1 MTNALEFDGSLRRDS
16 SVTRYRAAV
25 VVASADQSAMSM
37 TRVIPRRAG
46 WADLIAIGAFVVV
59 CYGLFVVT
67 SQWRAPAHAA
77 VEIDLGLS
85 SLPLYTFFSLCR
97 GLAAFALSFI
107 FTMIYGYVAA
117 RVRGADRVML
127 PMLDILQ
134 SIPVLGFMPGVVL
147 ALASLFP
154 HTNVGLELAAVLMIF
169 TGQVWN
175 MTFSFYHSL
184 RAIPHDLLDAASV
197 YRFGW
202 WRRFSRVEL
211 PFSTVGLVWNGM
223 MSMAGGWF
231 FLTINE
237 AFRLGDRDFRLPG
250 VGAYMSVAID
260 RGDTT
265 AMLAAV
271 AAMIVMIAVVDQLM
285 WRPLVAWS
293 NKFKLEDVGAAS
305 VSTSWVL
312 ELIRRTRLYAWLR
325 DRERRAAQR
334 PHAHAHTARV
344 QAAPKSRDPRIGR
357 AIAYAALAGFIA
369 LCAWGGYALVGLLS
383 RLDLAAW
390 LDIARASGYTLART
404 TVAVALGTV
413 WAVPAGVYI
422 GTHPRAA
429 RILQP
434 IVQIAAS
441 FPAPMLFPLVLLAL
455 GVLHVS
461 LSLGSIVLMMLGTQW
476 YILFNVIAG
485 AMAIPNELHEAATVY
500 RFTRRQRWTR
510 VYLPGV
516 FPHLVTGWVTAAGG
530 AWNASIV
537 SEYIRANGEL
547 RTTDG
552 LGALISRA
560 AEGEQFALLAAGVLA
575 MAVLVVAINRTFWK
589 RLYDLAERRYA
600 LGR

>member
-1 MTNALEFDGSLRRDS
+1 MVTLNAPEGS
-16 SVTRYRAAV
+16 T
-25 VVASADQSAMSM
+25 MSM
-37 TRVIPRRAG
+37 TRIIPRRIA
-46 WADLIAIGAFVVV
+46 WADVLAIGFFIVLL
-59 CYGLFVVT
+59 YGLFVVQ
-67 SQWRAPAHAA
+67 SQWRAPARVA
-77 VEIDLGLS
+77 VDIDLHLS
-85 SLPLYTFFSLCR
+85 ALPLYTFFSLCR

-107 FTMIYGYVAA
+107 FTLVYGYVAA

-127 PMLDILQ
+127 PVLDILQ

-154 HTNVGLELAAVLMIF
+154 HTNTGLELAAVLMIF

-184 RAIPHDLLDAASV
+184 RAIPNDLLEASRV

-202 WRRFSRVEL
+202 WRRFTRVEL
-211 PFSTVGLVWNGM
+211 PYSTVGLVWNGM

-260 RGDTT
+260 RGNTS
-265 AMLAAV
+265 AMVAAV
-271 AAMIVMIAVVDQLM
+271 IAMVTMIVVVDQLM

-293 NKFKLEDVGAAS
+293 NKFKFEDVGA
-305 VSTSWVL
+305 STVAKSWVL
-312 ELIRRTRLYAWLR
+312 DLVRRTRLYAWLR
-325 DRERRAAQR
+325 GRGER
-334 PHAHAHTARV
+334 PTKARGSK
-344 QAAPKSRDPRIGR
+344 PKPPSTPTSPLVGR
-357 AIAYAALAGFIA
+357 AISIGALVGFVA
-369 LCAWGGYALVGLLS
+369 LCLWGGYALVGLLS
-383 RLDLAAW
+383 TLTASAW
-390 LDIARASGYTLART
+390 LDIARASGFTLVRT
-404 TVAVALGTV
+404 TIAVALGSL
-413 WAVPAGVYI
+413 WAIPAGVYI
-422 GTHPRAA
+422 GTHPRASHV
-429 RILQP
+429 LQP

-441 FPAPMLFPLVLLAL
+441 FPAPMLFPLVLL
-455 GVLHVS
+455 VLAKADVS
-461 LSLGSIVLMMLGTQW
+461 LSIGSVVLMMLGTQW
-476 YILFNVIAG
+476 YVLFNVIAG
-485 AMAIPNELHEAATVY
+485 AMSIPHELHEAATVY
-500 RFTRRQRWTR
+500 RFTRLQRWKR

-537 SEYIRANGEL
+537 SEYIHANGTL

-575 MAVLVVAINRTFWK
+575 MAIVVVAINRTFWK
-589 RLYDLAERRYA
+589 RLYDLAERKYA

>member
-1 MTNALEFDGSLRRDS
+1 MNARIARATVMATLNAPGGS
-16 SVTRYRAAV
+16 T
-25 VVASADQSAMSM
+25 MSM
-37 TRVIPRRAG
+37 TRIIPRRIA
-46 WADLIAIGAFVVV
+46 WADMLAIGFFVVLL
-59 CYGLFVVT
+59 YGLFVVQ
-67 SQWRAPAHAA
+67 SQWRAPARVA
-77 VEIDLGLS
+77 VDIDLHLS
-85 SLPLYTFFSLCR
+85 ALPLYTFFSLCR
-97 GLAAFALSFI
+97 GLAAFALSFV
-107 FTMIYGYVAA
+107 FTLIYGYVAA

-154 HTNVGLELAAVLMIF
+154 HTNTGLELAAVLMIF

-184 RAIPHDLLDAASV
+184 RAIPNDLLEASRV

-202 WRRFSRVEL
+202 WRRFTRVEL

-260 RGDTT
+260 RGNAS
-265 AMLAAV
+265 AMVAAV
-271 AAMIVMIAVVDQLM
+271 VAMIVMIVVVDQLM

-293 NKFKLEDVGAAS
+293 NKFKFEDVGAAT
-305 VSTSWVL
+305 VAKSWVL
-312 ELIRRTRLYAWLR
+312 DLVRRTRFYAWLR
-325 DRERRAAQR
+325 NRERDSKPR
-334 PHAHAHTARV
+334 PSKPKPASAPPSPV
-344 QAAPKSRDPRIGR
+344 VGQAISIG
-357 AIAYAALAGFIA
+357 ALVGFIA

-383 RLDLAAW
+383 TLTASSW
-390 LDIARASGYTLART
+390 FDIARASGYTLVRT
-404 TVAVALGTV
+404 TIAVALGSL
-413 WAVPAGVYI
+413 WAIPAGVYI
-422 GTHPRAA
+422 GTHPRASQL
-429 RILQP
+429 LQP

-441 FPAPMLFPLVLLAL
+441 FPAPMLFPLVLL
-455 GVLHVS
+455 VLAKVDVS
-461 LSLGSIVLMMLGTQW
+461 LSIGSIVLMMLGTQW
-476 YILFNVIAG
+476 YVLFNVIAG
-485 AMAIPNELHEAATVY
+485 AMSIPHELHEAATVY
-500 RFTRRQRWTR
+500 RFTRLQRWKR

-537 SEYIRANGEL
+537 SEYIHANGTL

-575 MAVLVVAINRTFWK
+575 MALVVVAINRTFWK
-589 RLYDLAERRYA
+589 RLYDLAERKYA

>member
-1 MTNALEFDGSLRRDS
+1 
-16 SVTRYRAAV
+16 
-25 VVASADQSAMSM
+25 M
-37 TRVIPRRAG
+37 TRIIPRRVA
-46 WADLIAIGAFVVV
+46 WADLLAIGFFIALL
-59 CYGLFVVT
+59 YGLYAVEVE
-67 SQWRAPAHAA
+67 WRAPARAA
-77 VEIDLGLS
+77 VEIDLGLGA
-85 SLPLYTFFSLCR
+85 LPRYTFFSLCR
-97 GLAAFALSFI
+97 GLAAFGLSFV
-107 FTMIYGYVAA
+107 FTMIYGYIAA

-154 HTNVGLELAAVLMIF
+154 HTNTGLELAAVLMIF

-184 RAIPHDLLDAASV
+184 RAIPSDLLDAARV

-202 WRRFSRVEL
+202 WRRFLRVEL
-211 PFSTVGLVWNGM
+211 PYSTVGLVWNGM

-237 AFRLGDRDFRLPG
+237 AFRLGNRDFRLPG

-260 RGDTT
+260 RGDSR
-265 AMLAAV
+265 AMVAAV
-271 AAMIVMIAVVDQLM
+271 GAMIAMIVVVDQLM

-293 NKFKLEDVGAAS
+293 NKFKFEDVGAAT
-305 VSTSWVL
+305 VTKSWVL
-312 ELIRRTRLYAWLR
+312 ELLRRTRLYAWLR
-325 DRERRAAQR
+325 ERRTRAAAA
-334 PHAHAHTARV
+334 PAHAHVPKRIPRSPSP
-344 QAAPKSRDPRIGR
+344 AATR
-357 AIAYAALAGFIA
+357 AISFVALAGFIA
-369 LCAWGGYALVGLLS
+369 LSAWGAYALVGLLATLHAS
-383 RLDLAAW
+383 SW
-390 LDIARASGYTLART
+390 LEIARASGYTLART
-404 TVAVALGTV
+404 TAAVAIGSL
-413 WAVPAGVYI
+413 WAIPAGVYI
-422 GTHPRAA
+422 GTHPRAS
-429 RILQP
+429 RVLQP

-441 FPAPMLFPLVLLAL
+441 FPAPMLFPLVLL
-455 GVLHVS
+455 VLAKIDVS
-461 LSLGSIVLMMLGTQW
+461 LSLGSVVLMILGTQW

-485 AMAIPNELHEAATVY
+485 AMSIPQELQEAATVY
-500 RFTRRQRWTR
+500 RFTRLQRWKR

-537 SEYIRANGEL
+537 SEYIHANGKL

-575 MAVLVVAINRTFWK
+575 MAVVVVCINRTFWK
-589 RLYDLAERRYA
+589 RLYDLAESRYA

>member
-1 MTNALEFDGSLRRDS
+1 
-16 SVTRYRAAV
+16 
-25 VVASADQSAMSM
+25 M
-37 TRVIPRRAG
+37 TRVIPRRSG
-46 WADLIAIGAFVVV
+46 WVDLLAFGFLIVLL
-59 CYGLFVVT
+59 YGLFTVE
-67 SQWRAPAHAA
+67 SQWRAPARAA
-77 VEIDLGLS
+77 VDIDLGLA
-85 SLPLYTFFSLCR
+85 SLPRYTFFSLCR
-97 GLAAFALSFI
+97 GLAAFVLSFG
-107 FTMIYGYVAA
+107 FTMVYGYVAA

-127 PMLDILQ
+127 PLLDILQ

-184 RAIPHDLLDAASV
+184 RAIPNDLLEAANV

-202 WRRFSRVEL
+202 WRRFTRVEL
-211 PFSTVGLVWNGM
+211 PYSTVGLVWNGM

-260 RGDTT
+260 RNDAR
-265 AMLAAV
+265 AMIAAV
-271 AAMIVMIAVVDQLM
+271 VAMVVMIVVVDQLF

-293 NKFKLEDVGAAS
+293 NKFKFEDVGA
-305 VSTSWVL
+305 STVARSWVL
-312 ELIRRTRLYAWLR
+312 DLLRRTRVYAWLR
-325 DRERRAAQR
+325 ERKERRAR
-334 PHAHAHTARV
+334 
-344 QAAPKSRDPRIGR
+344 APSKPPTPRRIRGATSPTVGR
-357 AIAYAALAGFIA
+357 AVAYVTLGAFLA
-369 LCAWGGYALVGLLS
+369 LCAWGGAALVRLLG
-383 RLDLAAW
+383 RLDTSAW
-390 LDIARASGYTLART
+390 GDIARASGYTLLRT
-404 TVAVALGTV
+404 TVAVALGSI
-413 WAVPAGVYI
+413 WAIPAGVYI
-422 GTHPRAA
+422 GTHPRAS

-455 GVLHVS
+455 ARFDVS
-461 LSLGSIVLMMLGTQW
+461 LSLGSVVLMMLGTQW

-485 AMAIPNELHEAATVY
+485 AMSIPHELQEAATVY
-500 RFTRRQRWTR
+500 RFTRIQRWKR

-537 SEYIRANGEL
+537 SEYIRANGTL
-547 RTTDG
+547 RSTDG

-575 MAVLVVAINRTFWK
+575 MALVVVLINRTFWR
-589 RLYDLAERRYA
+589 RLYDLAERKYA

>member
-1 MTNALEFDGSLRRDS
+1 MAEAR
-16 SVTRYRAAV
+16 
-25 VVASADQSAMSM
+25 MSM
-37 TRVIPRRAG
+37 TRIVPVARRAI
-46 WADLIAIGAFVVV
+46 WVDLVAFGFLILVL
-59 CYGLFVVT
+59 YALFVVQ
-67 SQWRAPAHAA
+67 SQWRAPARIA
-77 VEIDLGLS
+77 VELDLGLG
-85 SLPLYTFFSLCR
+85 SLPRYTLFSLCR

-107 FTMIYGYVAA
+107 FTMVYGYVAA

-127 PMLDILQ
+127 PVLDILQ

-154 HTNVGLELAAVLMIF
+154 RTNMGLELAAVLMIF

-184 RAIPHDLLDAASV
+184 RAIPNDLIEAASV

-202 WRRFSRVEL
+202 WRRFTRVEL
-211 PFSTVGLVWNGM
+211 PYSTVGLVWNGM

-260 RGDTT
+260 RGDVG
-265 AMLAAV
+265 AMIAAV
-271 AAMIVMIAVVDQLM
+271 VAMVTMIVVVDQLM

-293 NKFKLEDVGAAS
+293 EKFKFEDIGAAT
-305 VSTSWVL
+305 VNESWVL
-312 ELIRRTRLYAWLR
+312 DLVRRTRVYAWLKAR
-325 DRERRAAQR
+325 KQRRNQR
-334 PHAHAHTARV
+334 PPQPTKAQPIPHAPRPAV
-344 QAAPKSRDPRIGR
+344 SRG
-357 AIAYAALAGFIA
+357 IAYASLAGFLA
-369 LCAWGGYALVGLLS
+369 LCAWGGFELFRLLA
-383 RLDLAAW
+383 RLSAGDW
-390 LDIARASGYTLART
+390 TDIGRASMYTLVRT
-404 TVAVALGTV
+404 SIAVAIGSI

-429 RILQP
+429 RVLQP
-434 IVQIAAS
+434 VVQIAAS
-441 FPAPMLFPLVLLAL
+441 FPAPMLFPLVLL
-455 GVLHVS
+455 VLAKVHVS
-461 LSLGSIVLMMLGTQW
+461 LSIGSVVLMTLGTQW

-485 AMAIPNELHEAATVY
+485 AMSIPNELHEAAFVY
-500 RFTRRQRWTR
+500 RFTRAQRWKR
-510 VYLPGV
+510 VLLPGV

-537 SEYIRANGEL
+537 SEYIRANGTL

-560 AEGEQFALLAAGVLA
+560 AEGEQFGLLAAGVLA

-589 RLYDLAERRYA
+589 RLYALAERKYA

>member
-1 MTNALEFDGSLRRDS
+1 M
-16 SVTRYRAAV
+16 AV
-25 VVASADQSAMSM
+25 VKANDQSAMSM
-37 TRVIPRRAG
+37 TRVIPRHNG
-46 WADLIAIGAFVVV
+46 WVDLFALGFLVLVL
-59 CYGLFVVT
+59 YGLFAVE
-67 SQWRAPAHAA
+67 SEWRAPARAA
-77 VEIDLGLS
+77 VEIDLHLGA
-85 SLPLYTFFSLCR
+85 LPRYTFFSLCR
-97 GLAAFALSFI
+97 GLAAFGLSFF
-107 FTMIYGYVAA
+107 FTMVYGYVAA

-127 PMLDILQ
+127 PVLDILQ

-184 RAIPHDLLDAASV
+184 RAIPNDLLEAANV

-211 PFSTVGLVWNGM
+211 PYSTVGLVWNGM

-260 RGDTT
+260 RGDAG
-265 AMLAAV
+265 AMVAAV
-271 AAMIVMIAVVDQLM
+271 VAMVVMIVVVDQLM

-293 NKFKLEDVGAAS
+293 NKFKLEDVGAS
-305 VSTSWVL
+305 TVSTSWVL
-312 ELIRRTRLYAWLR
+312 DLLRKTRVYAWLR
-325 DRERRAAQR
+325 ARKERASRRPSATKGERTVRARSPA
-334 PHAHAHTARV
+334 V
-344 QAAPKSRDPRIGR
+344 GR
-357 AIAYAALAGFIA
+357 TVALVAIAGFGA
-369 LCAWGGYALVGLLS
+369 LCAWGGYALVGLLG
-383 RLDLAAW
+383 RLHIGDW
-390 LDIARASGYTLART
+390 RDIARAGGYTLART
-404 TVAVALGTV
+404 SVAVALGSL
-413 WAVPAGVYI
+413 WAIPAGVYI
-422 GTHPRAA
+422 GTHPRASQA
-429 RILQP
+429 LQP

-441 FPAPMLFPLVLLAL
+441 FPAPMLFPLVLLVL
-455 GVLHVS
+455 GKLDIS
-461 LSLGSIVLMMLGTQW
+461 LSLGSVVLMMLGTQW

-485 AMAIPNELHEAATVY
+485 AMSIPHELHEAATVY
-500 RFTRRQRWTR
+500 RFTRMQRWKR

-516 FPHLVTGWVTAAGG
+516 FPYLVTGWVTAAGG

-537 SEYIRANGEL
+537 SEYVRAHGEL

-575 MAVLVVAINRTFWK
+575 MALLVVLINRTFWK

>member
-1 MTNALEFDGSLRRDS
+1 
-16 SVTRYRAAV
+16 
-25 VVASADQSAMSM
+25 MSM
-37 TRVIPRRAG
+37 TRIVPRRSG
-46 WADLIAIGAFVVV
+46 WIDLLAFGFLILVV
-59 CYGLFVVT
+59 YELFTVQ
-67 SQWRAPAHAA
+67 SEWRAPARAA
-77 VEIDLGLS
+77 VELDLGLG
-85 SLPLYTFFSLCR
+85 SLPRYTLFSLCR
-97 GLAAFALSFI
+97 GLAAFALSFV
-107 FTMIYGYVAA
+107 FTMVYGYTAA

-127 PMLDILQ
+127 PVLDILQ

-154 HTNVGLELAAVLMIF
+154 RTNVGLELAAVLMIF

-184 RAIPHDLLDAASV
+184 RAIPNELLEAASV

-202 WRRFSRVEL
+202 WRRFTRVEL

-260 RGDTT
+260 RGDTG
-265 AMLAAV
+265 AMIAAV
-271 AAMIVMIAVVDQLM
+271 IAMIAMIVVVDQLM

-293 NKFKLEDVGAAS
+293 NKFKFEDVGAAT
-305 VSTSWVL
+305 VAESWVL
-312 ELIRRTRLYAWLR
+312 DLLRRTRLYAWLR
-325 DRERRAAQR
+325 ARKQRAAEGPVR
-334 PHAHAHTARV
+334 PPKPRALHAPRSPALGRTIAVTA
-344 QAAPKSRDPRIGR
+344 
-357 AIAYAALAGFIA
+357 LTGFAA
-369 LCAWGGYALVGLLS
+369 LCAWGGYTLFGMLA
-383 RLDLAAW
+383 RLTGDDW
-390 LDIARASGYTLART
+390 IGIARASAYTLLRT
-404 TVAVALGTV
+404 TVAVALGSL

-429 RILQP
+429 RVLQP
-434 IVQIAAS
+434 VVQIAAS

-455 GVLHVS
+455 AHLDVS
-461 LSLGSIVLMMLGTQW
+461 LSLGSVVLMMLGTQW

-485 AMAIPNELHEAATVY
+485 AMSIPNELHEAATVY
-500 RFTRRQRWTR
+500 RFTRAQRWKR
-510 VYLPGV
+510 VLLPGV

-537 SEYIRANGEL
+537 SEYIRANGKL

-575 MAVLVVAINRTFWK
+575 MAVLVVLINRTFWK
-589 RLYDLAERRYA
+589 RLYDVAERKYA

>member
-1 MTNALEFDGSLRRDS
+1 
-16 SVTRYRAAV
+16 
-25 VVASADQSAMSM
+25 MSM
-37 TRVIPRRAG
+37 TRIVPVVRRAI
-46 WADLIAIGAFVVV
+46 WVDLVAFGFLVLVL
-59 CYGLFVVT
+59 YALFVVQ
-67 SQWRAPAHAA
+67 SQWRAPARVA
-77 VEIDLGLS
+77 VELDLGLG
-85 SLPLYTFFSLCR
+85 SLPRYTLFSLCR
-97 GLAAFALSFI
+97 GLAAFALSFL

-127 PMLDILQ
+127 PVLDILQ

-154 HTNVGLELAAVLMIF
+154 RTNMGLELAAVLMIF

-184 RAIPHDLLDAASV
+184 RAIPNDLLEAASV

-202 WRRFSRVEL
+202 WRRFTRVEL
-211 PFSTVGLVWNGM
+211 PYSTVGLVWNGM

-260 RGDTT
+260 RGDVG
-265 AMLAAV
+265 AMIAAV
-271 AAMIVMIAVVDQLM
+271 IAMVVMIVVVDQLM

-293 NKFKLEDVGAAS
+293 EKFKFEDVGAAT
-305 VSTSWVL
+305 VNQSWVL
-312 ELIRRTRLYAWLR
+312 DLVRRTRVYAWLKG
-325 DRERRAAQR
+325 RRQRHEQR
-334 PHAHAHTARV
+334 PPHAVREKAI
-344 QAAPKSRDPRIGR
+344 PRPHNPAVGR
-357 AIAYAALAGFIA
+357 GIAYATLVGFLA
-369 LCAWGGYALVGLLS
+369 LCAWGGFELFRLLS
-383 RLDLAAW
+383 RLSSGDW
-390 LDIARASGYTLART
+390 TDIARASMYTLVRT
-404 TVAVALGTV
+404 SIAVVLGSI

-429 RILQP
+429 RLLQP

-441 FPAPMLFPLVLLAL
+441 FPAPMLFPLVLL
-455 GVLHVS
+455 VLAKVNVS
-461 LSLGSIVLMMLGTQW
+461 LSVGSVVLMTLGTQW

-485 AMAIPNELHEAATVY
+485 AMSIPNELHEAAFVY
-500 RFTRRQRWTR
+500 RFTRSQRWRR
-510 VYLPGV
+510 VLLPGV

-537 SEYIRANGEL
+537 SEYIRANGQL

-589 RLYDLAERRYA
+589 RLYDLAERKFA

>member
-1 MTNALEFDGSLRRDS
+1 MSSRDPN
-16 SVTRYRAAV
+16 
-25 VVASADQSAMSM
+25 AMSM
-37 TRVIPRRAG
+37 TRVIPRRTG
-46 WADLIAIGAFVVV
+46 WIDLFAFGFLILLL
-59 CYGLFVVT
+59 YGLFTVET
-67 SQWRAPAHAA
+67 EWRAPARAA
-77 VEIDLGLS
+77 VDIDLGLS
-85 SLPLYTFFSLCR
+85 SLPQYTFFSLCR
-97 GLAAFALSFI
+97 GLAAFVLSFG
-107 FTMIYGYVAA
+107 FTMVYGYVAA

-127 PMLDILQ
+127 PLLDILQ

-184 RAIPHDLLDAASV
+184 RAIPTDLLEASSV

-202 WRRFSRVEL
+202 WRRFTRVEL
-211 PFSTVGLVWNGM
+211 PYSTVGLVWNGM

-260 RGDTT
+260 RGDGR
-265 AMLAAV
+265 AMVAAV
-271 AAMIVMIAVVDQLM
+271 VAMIVMIVVVDQLF

-293 NKFKLEDVGAAS
+293 NKFKFEDVGAAT
-305 VSTSWVL
+305 VNESWVL
-312 ELIRRTRLYAWLR
+312 DLLRRTRFYAWLR
-325 DRERRAAQR
+325 KRRERHQHVPPSR
-334 PHAHAHTARV
+334 P
-344 QAAPKSRDPRIGR
+344 PRKLERFPRMRSPAIGR
-357 AIAYAALAGFIA
+357 SVAYAALVGFVA
-369 LCAWGGYALVGLLS
+369 LCGWGGHALFGLLA
-383 RLDLAAW
+383 RLDADAW
-390 LDIARASGYTLART
+390 LHIARASAYTLVRT
-404 TVAVALGTV
+404 TVAVALGSL
-413 WAVPAGVYI
+413 WAIPAGIYI
-422 GTHPRAA
+422 GTHPRAS
-429 RILQP
+429 RVLQP

-441 FPAPMLFPLVLLAL
+441 FPAPMLFPLVLL
-455 GVLHVS
+455 VLARIDVS
-461 LSLGSIVLMMLGTQW
+461 LSVGSVVLMMLGTQW

-485 AMAIPNELHEAATVY
+485 AMTIPHELHEAATVY
-500 RFTRRQRWTR
+500 RFTRVQRWKR
-510 VYLPGV
+510 VLLPGV

-537 SEYIRANGEL
+537 SEYVHASGTL

-575 MAVLVVAINRTFWK
+575 MAVVVVAINRTFWK
-589 RLYDLAERRYA
+589 RLYDVAERKYA
-600 LGR
+600 LGH